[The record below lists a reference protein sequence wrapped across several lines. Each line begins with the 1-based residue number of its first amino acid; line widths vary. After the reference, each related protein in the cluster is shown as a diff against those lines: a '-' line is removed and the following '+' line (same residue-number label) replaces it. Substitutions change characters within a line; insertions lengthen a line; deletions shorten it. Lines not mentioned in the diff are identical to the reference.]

1 MIIKANKRLW
11 ILRRLKNMGAKD
23 CDLVDVYTKQIRCIL
38 ELAAPAWQGGLS
50 QAEKFDLERIQKTA
64 CHIIL
69 GQKYE
74 SYSNALQLLE
84 LDTLE
89 YRRNLLS
96 LQFALKAEKHE
107 KFQFWFKANEKKINT
122 RQSISKYCN
131 VIANHKRFEQSP
143 LSYLTN
149 LLNNY
154 HSK

>member
-1 MIIKANKRLW
+1 MVKKVGTVVLSLNTSFRQFIRKTSR
-11 ILRRLKNMGAKD
+11 ILDNFYFIQP
-23 CDLVDVYTKQIRCIL
+23 C
-38 ELAAPAWQGGLS
+38 WQGGLS
-50 QAEKFDLERIQKTA
+50 QAEKSDLERIQKTA

-74 SYSNALQLLE
+74 SYNNALQLLE

-89 YRRNLLS
+89 YRRNLSS

-107 KFQFWFKANEKKINT
+107 KFQFRFKANEKKINT